1 MSLMIDGDLV
11 EAVLLADGWHP
22 AADDSFTLPAY
33 EFVWWSAGQNKM
45 KDEPTMLH
53 SSGRASVAST
63 GFSFHDSTDMLT
75 SGPLT
80 AIQAVRH
87 RRQ

>member
-1 MSLMIDGDLV
+1 MSLMIDVDLV

-22 AADDSFTLPAY
+22 VADDSFTLSAY
-33 EFVWWSAGQNKM
+33 EFVWWSDAQNK
-45 KDEPTMLH
+45 KQDEPTKLH
-53 SSGRASVAST
+53 ESGNASVTST
-63 GFSFHDSTDMLT
+63 GFSFHDSADLLI

-87 RRQ
+87 RRK

>member
-1 MSLMIDGDLV
+1 MSLMIDVDLV

-22 AADDSFTLPAY
+22 VADDSFTLSAY
-33 EFVWWSAGQNKM
+33 EFVWWSSAQNKK

-53 SSGRASVAST
+53 SSGNASVAST
-63 GFSFHDSTDMLT
+63 GFSFHDRADILT

-87 RRQ
+87 RRK